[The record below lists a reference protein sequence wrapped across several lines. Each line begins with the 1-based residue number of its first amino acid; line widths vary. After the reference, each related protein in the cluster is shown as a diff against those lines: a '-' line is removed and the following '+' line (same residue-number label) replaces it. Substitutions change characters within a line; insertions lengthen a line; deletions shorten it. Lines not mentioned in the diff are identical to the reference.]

1 MGGAGAGAAAAG
13 AACLPPNGE
22 SKKFLASQPN
32 CREADFYALP
42 ELAIRA
48 RTALAQQQQPAAAG
62 EETPS
67 DVPANAALE
76 GSVRCG
82 QLLGPQLAR
91 LSGSGS
97 PAAAVLDAVFLETG
111 FQPPAALGE
120 AQAALLQQLNATVS
134 RVGRGGAFG
143 SWVLGGVRRCVAQA
157 CGSGAGPLSLHHA
170 EPPASHTDATLL
182 LSTDPVQASRGL
194 LGCGLQVRHR
204 AGRGCEEPALPRPP
218 QQGSLIAS
226 CQSWQLKPVCGTLP
240 FSRQP
245 VAPPCGCVQ
254 RGCCFAVWLW
264 SAPMCT
270 SSHIDG
276 ATPIS
281 FVFPA

>member
-1 MGGAGAGAAAAG
+1 M
-13 AACLPPNGE
+13 GE

-120 AQAALLQQLNATVS
+120 AQTALLQQLNSAVS
-134 RVGRGGAFG
+134 REGAAAG
-143 SWVLGGVRRCVAQA
+143 HSAAGCWVGVRRCVAQA
-157 CGSGAGPLSLHHA
+157 CDSGAGPVSLHNA
-170 EPPASHTDATLL
+170 EPPASQTATPALL
-182 LSTDPVQASRGL
+182 LSTDPVQANRGL

-204 AGRGCEEPALPRPP
+204 AGRQCKEPALPRPP
-218 QQGSLIAS
+218 QQGSLMT
-226 CQSWQLKPVCGTLP
+226 CYQSWQL
-240 FSRQP
+240 
-245 VAPPCGCVQ
+245 
-254 RGCCFAVWLW
+254 
-264 SAPMCT
+264 
-270 SSHIDG
+270 
-276 ATPIS
+276 
-281 FVFPA
+281 